1 MKKQTKYKIKPV
13 PVAILCGTIL
23 LIIAG
28 VVAIVSGFG
37 KNQEQK
43 PTIDV
48 KPVGS
53 RPQPSQ
59 GNETQSGQVKV
70 SVKIGMED
78 CILTTDQSIKVTV
91 TVEPSDTDAAVI
103 WKSSDE
109 SVMTVTSDGIISAKK
124 TGVSALTATVGNV
137 TDAIVVKWVSP
148 QESSS
153 SSVPVNPPA
162 GETGTVKPILPLQ
175 PEKPTQGQS
184 GENTTGSTQNPTQ
197 GSTQV
202 STPAPTQGSTQVS
215 TQAPTQGST
224 QAPTQGTT
232 QGSTQTPTTGREG
245 LKSTDLYTV
254 LPGCGFTRYISN
266 VYVYGTEKE
275 NYCGEVII
283 ESNVAT
289 IYIGTRTAEFDNAV
303 QTVLTYLLPDNAG
316 DVWKTY
322 LGAGSDTTFMVGTRK
337 VRIVTPKN
345 GGHSQIVV
353 WN

>member
-1 MKKQTKYKIKPV
+1 MQKQVKYKIKPV
-13 PVAILCGTIL
+13 PVAILCGAIL

-37 KNQEQK
+37 KNQEPK

-53 RPQPSQ
+53 RPQSSQ

-109 SVMTVTSDGIISAKK
+109 SVMTVTSDGVISAKK

-148 QESSS
+148 QEGSS

-184 GENTTGSTQNPTQ
+184 GENTTGSTQ
-197 GSTQV
+197 
-202 STPAPTQGSTQVS
+202 
-215 TQAPTQGST
+215 GST
-224 QAPTQGTT
+224 QAPTQKPT
-232 QGSTQTPTTGREG
+232 QAPTQIPTQAPTQSPTQKPTQAPTQSPTQNPTTGKEG

-266 VYVYGTEKE
+266 VYVYGTEKD

-289 IYIGTRTAEFDNAV
+289 IYLGSRTAEFDNAV
-303 QTVLTYLLPDNAG
+303 LMVLTYLLPDNAG